1 MLVPHLPLP
10 SVLYLDLSLSLSLSL
25 VQIFTDKNY
34 LRKILEVINSC
45 GCLLEGE
52 GLLSTIGPVNLSR
65 TTTDSTLLDYPKSQS
80 DPGDS
85 QDEEEGQQGPE
96 LPPTDDG
103 DKHKFLLKIRDC
115 LGLLRELFF
124 MSRQSIPLDQRSP
137 PLVLSP
143 LPVIRLIHLFLSQN
157 RTLCEEP

>member
-1 MLVPHLPLP
+1 
-10 SVLYLDLSLSLSLSL
+10 

-80 DPGDS
+80 DLGDS

-103 DKHKFLLKIRDC
+103 DKHKLLLKIRDC

-137 PLVLSP
+137 PLFLSP
-143 LPVIRLIHLFLSQN
+143 RSRDPSHPFFPIPESNCMRGTLSRFVISSLM
-157 RTLCEEP
+157 P